1 MQFEE
6 KTKSYKSE
14 IVIGLSIF
22 VILVIGLIIKLTFAK
37 YSLVKNIKV
46 TEEDIN
52 YKLLGSKMLA
62 MYKNDGNDDIE
73 IDTMP
78 ESGYEINETK
88 SYCTLDNINKDS
100 NAKLYTDENGK
111 HVISGL
117 SKTSKCYLYFDKI
130 RTKKVKTALGTIEVN
145 LDTPDFNITSCVA
158 GTNNGSNC
166 GEAYS
171 GIYQANDSDGI
182 SYYFR
187 GGVTN
192 NYVKFANLWWR
203 IIRINGDGSIR
214 LIFDGISANANGT
227 NTPDSIALKKQ
238 NFNVKQNDNMYVG
251 FKYTSGEVHGL
262 GTKSNALS
270 GLETWYTSALSNYTN
285 KIDTNA
291 GFCGDRTPST
301 STDSSNGSGGTGRTI
316 TYYGA
321 YFRLENSKIS
331 PILTCENESDLYTVS
346 SSTKGN
352 KSLTYPIGLIS
363 ADEVSMAGGR
373 IGTVN
378 YGYYLYNGQHYWTMS
393 PYLFRSSAASMY
405 GVSSNGQLY
414 NWLADVTIG
423 LRPVINLKAD
433 LTFTGNGTM
442 SEPYIVS

>member
-1 MQFEE
+1 
-6 KTKSYKSE
+6 
-14 IVIGLSIF
+14 
-22 VILVIGLIIKLTFAK
+22 
-37 YSLVKNIKV
+37 
-46 TEEDIN
+46 
-52 YKLLGSKMLA
+52 
-62 MYKNDGNDDIE
+62 
-73 IDTMP
+73 
-78 ESGYEINETK
+78 
-88 SYCTLDNINKDS
+88 
-100 NAKLYTDENGK
+100 
-111 HVISGL
+111 
-117 SKTSKCYLYFDKI
+117 
-130 RTKKVKTALGTIEVN
+130 
-145 LDTPDFNITSCVA
+145 
-158 GTNNGSNC
+158 
-166 GEAYS
+166 
-171 GIYQANDSDGI
+171 
-182 SYYFR
+182 
-187 GGVTN
+187 
-192 NYVKFANLWWR
+192 
-203 IIRINGDGSIR
+203 
-214 LIFDGISANANGT
+214 
-227 NTPDSIALKKQ
+227 
-238 NFNVKQNDNMYVG
+238 MYVG

-270 GLETWYTSALSNYTN
+270 GLETWYKSALSNYTN

-301 STDSSNGSGGTGRTI
+301 STDSSNGSGGTARTI

-373 IGTVN
+373 TGTVN

-414 NWLADVTIG
+414 NWIADVTIG
-423 LRPVINLKAD
+423 VRPVINLKAD